1 MKTVYTATETIDKHI
16 NDGISRVRGI
26 IVKEQTRVV
35 EDMDAY
41 RDKMLAFGMETE
53 TFSHVKTH
61 GWVFSCFKNG
71 FIYRSV
77 VVKTEVQEP
86 GDCNRCKGSGVYD
99 SYRAN
104 GECFACK
111 GSGVRGFV
119 DTPAP
124 TRDESKSVTQV

>member
-1 MKTVYTATETIDKHI
+1 VEGETTPDQSGDLTEMKTVYTATETIDKHI

-61 GWVFSCFKNG
+61 GWVFSCFKNR

-77 VVKTEVQEP
+77 VV
-86 GDCNRCKGSGVYD
+86 N
-99 SYRAN
+99 YRYH
-104 GECFACK
+104 G
-111 GSGVRGFV
+111 G
-119 DTPAP
+119 
-124 TRDESKSVTQV
+124 